1 MRALLALLALG
12 VLLTAHELAHL
23 LAARIF
29 GTRAVVFSFGI
40 GPPLF
45 RFRAFG
51 QRWALGAVPFGGW
64 LRLEG
69 ENPHDATRASGV
81 PFAALSVGRRMVVFA
96 AGPLGSWILAVLL
109 LTALFA
115 AGTHHPVGTTIG
127 GVDPGS
133 LAAQAGFRPGDR
145 IVSVDGDPVHR
156 WSQLVEALTHAAAA
170 DGSAS
175 VTVARGEGTATLVVN
190 PEPDGEGRPHV
201 GIRQLYAFERL
212 PPAQALRRAV
222 VHTGV
227 VVQRIFR
234 EAGALLAQP
243 WGGADRNR
251 TVGALVWSAAQA
263 AETSLDGLV
272 RALAALSLVLGLF
285 FLLPLPALD
294 GGRILLTFCEA
305 AMGRPVDGRVQTLLQ
320 TLSLV
325 AGVAAVAWLTYG
337 EVRQVLSMTLGP

>member
-45 RFRAFG
+45 SVRALG
-51 QRWALGAVPFGGW
+51 QHWALGAIPFGGW

-69 ENPHDATRASGV
+69 ENPHDAARASGV
-81 PFAALSVGRRMVVFA
+81 PFAALSAGRRLAVFA
-96 AGPLGSWILAVLL
+96 AGPLASWAVSVLL
-109 LTALFA
+109 LAGLFF

-127 GVDPGS
+127 GVEPGS
-133 LAAQAGFRPGDR
+133 PAAQAGFRPGDR
-145 IVSVDGDPVHR
+145 IVSVDGDEVHR
-156 WSQLVEALTHAAAA
+156 WSELVAALTRAA
-170 DGSAS
+170 DSSAS
-175 VTVARGEGTATLVVN
+175 VTVARGDTTATLVVT
-190 PEPDGEGRPHV
+190 PELDPEGRPRI
-201 GIRQLYAFERL
+201 GLRQLYSLERL
-212 PPAQALRRAV
+212 PPARALWRAV
-222 VHTGV
+222 LHTGV
-227 VVQRIFR
+227 VLERIFR

-243 WGGADRNR
+243 WGGADRNH
-251 TVGALVWSAAQA
+251 TAGALVWTAAEV
-263 AETSLDGLV
+263 AETSVDALI
-272 RALAALSLVLGLF
+272 RTLAAVSLALGLF

-294 GGRILLTFCEA
+294 GGRMLLTLWEA
-305 AMGRPVDGRVQTLLQ
+305 ARGRPVDGRVQTLLQ

-337 EVRQVLSMTLGP
+337 EVRQVLSVTLGR